1 MASKRPEEINSAA
14 GSADE
19 SSCRIRVW
27 DLPTRLFHWLL
38 VSAVTACLVTG
49 AMGLSAMALHMQSG
63 LAVLGLLMFRLGWG
77 FAGGRQSRFTAFVS
91 GPRAVAGYAV
101 DMLRGTAARTL
112 GHNPLGGWSILAML
126 LALAVQTGTGLFASD
141 DILTDGPLNHL
152 VADHVAYQLT
162 RIHRFN
168 RFVVIF
174 LAATHILA
182 VFFYLVA
189 KGENLIKPMVTGSKD
204 WSCQAE
210 SSVGNLWAAAV
221 IAGLAA
227 IAIWWLAA

>member
-1 MASKRPEEINSAA
+1 MASKPQEVIESAA
-14 GSADE
+14 GTADD
-19 SSCRIRVW
+19 STCRIRVW

-38 VSAVTACLVTG
+38 VFTVTTCFVTG
-49 AMGLSAMALHMQSG
+49 NIGISAMSLHMQSG
-63 LAVLGLLMFRLGWG
+63 LAVLGLLIFRLGWG
-77 FAGGRQSRFTAFVS
+77 FAGGRQSRFAAFVH
-91 GPRAVAGYAV
+91 GPRAVIGYAA

-141 DILTDGPLNHL
+141 DILTDGPLHHL

-189 KGENLIKPMVTGSKD
+189 KGDNLLKPMITGKKT

-210 SSVGNLWAAAV
+210 TSGGNLWAAAV
-221 IAGLAA
+221 IAALAA
-227 IAIWWLAA
+227 FAVWWLGA